1 MDISLKLEWTFIHF
15 VNTGNGVAGYLVVL
29 YEENRPLVSSS
40 AAVRCIVG
48 RTRPGSFGFEPNSS
62 STCESSIKLFQI
74 SYMEALGMKKPGLIH
89 FSISAQKSI
98 FCFGYF
104 FQTWFWLHLL
114 QTRASC
120 NSKRG
125 QASEVKFKL
134 WYAAL
139 IRQKRKYS
147 RRQINYIGTCAIK
160 KVENE
165 PFMCHI

>member
-1 MDISLKLEWTFIHF
+1 MDISLKLERTFMHF
-15 VNTGNGVAGYLVVL
+15 VKTANGVPNYLVVL
-29 YEENRPLVSSS
+29 YEENRSLSTN
-40 AAVRCIVG
+40 AAIRCIVG

-114 QTRASC
+114 QTRASP
-120 NSKRG
+120 NQSGAKP
-125 QASEVKFKL
+125 
-134 WYAAL
+134 
-139 IRQKRKYS
+139 RKS
-147 RRQINYIGTCAIK
+147 NLSFDT
-160 KVENE
+160 
-165 PFMCHI
+165 PL